1 MQPTLRLRP
10 RRPAVANDASSNLD
24 LLLTIAAPSANPNLS
39 SQRPPLNLALV
50 IDRSGSMQGRKL
62 SYARKAARF
71 LASELTP
78 RDRLSIVVFDHEVSV
93 LMPSLPVHSPERFI
107 EAINTIHSGGMTA
120 LHDGWIA
127 GARQV
132 AEHLQPG
139 ALNRV
144 LLLSDGHTNKGLVD
158 SDQIA
163 EQVAGLAERGV
174 STSAFG
180 LGDGFDEDLMG
191 AIANAGQGTL
201 AFIESPDDLPQL
213 YSDEL
218 SGLNSTFATQLRLTS
233 ECSTGVEIVD
243 VLNDLPS
250 DSRGRLKLPNLRF
263 GQELQVAVRLS
274 ISPWQANRPIG
285 TVQLEWQSAAE
296 MTSEPTSLT
305 STLTLPVMPHKD
317 IQGLAEDTAVAEQFA
332 LMQATRDRHRAI
344 DALDRGDMIGAQATL
359 GAISTYLDEL
369 PSSDLLIKEQ
379 ALITKKKEL
388 LAKDKNLSRKLM
400 RSEAYRTST
409 DVWEKKKRGR

>member
-1 MQPTLRLRP
+1 M
-10 RRPAVANDASSNLD
+10 
-24 LLLTIAAPSANPNLS
+24 
-39 SQRPPLNLALV
+39 
-50 IDRSGSMQGRKL
+50 
-62 SYARKAARF
+62 
-71 LASELTP
+71 
-78 RDRLSIVVFDHEVSV
+78 
-93 LMPSLPVHSPERFI
+93 
-107 EAINTIHSGGMTA
+107 
-120 LHDGWIA
+120 
-127 GARQV
+127 
-132 AEHLQPG
+132 
-139 ALNRV
+139 
-144 LLLSDGHTNKGLVD
+144 
-158 SDQIA
+158 
-163 EQVAGLAERGV
+163 
-174 STSAFG
+174 
-180 LGDGFDEDLMG
+180 
-191 AIANAGQGTL
+191 
-201 AFIESPDDLPQL
+201 
-213 YSDEL
+213 
-218 SGLNSTFATQLRLTS
+218 
-233 ECSTGVEIVD
+233 D

-250 DSRGRLKLPNLRF
+250 DSRGRLKLPNLRY

-296 MTSEPTSLT
+296 MTNEPTSLT

-344 DALDRGDMIGAQATL
+344 DALDRGDMVGAQATL